1 MIDCLLH
8 VAPVGCATVDI
19 SVDSTDAML
28 SESVVYLRVRLFVF
42 SVFVV
47 SVCVCVCCRFQ
58 YGIIYLL
65 LDNNIFT
72 PFHS

>member
-47 SVCVCVCCRFQ
+47 SVCVCVCVLQVSVWHNLFVA
-58 YGIIYLL
+58 G
-65 LDNNIFT
+65 
-72 PFHS
+72 